1 MPNSKQEYKQIIKAT
16 SLFGGVQVFN
26 ILIAIIRSK
35 VVAVLLGP
43 AGMGIAGLLT
53 STTGLVSMLTNF
65 GLGTSAVKDIAAANS
80 TGNQLRIAKIVT
92 VFRRL
97 VWATGLLGA
106 IVTLVLSPWLSQLT
120 FGNKDYT
127 LAFIWLSVTLL
138 FKQLTSGQNV
148 LLQGM
153 RKLQYLAKANMLGAV
168 TGLVVSVPVYYYW
181 RIDGIV
187 PALLITAVFTLAI
200 AWYYARKVT
209 ISTTNITVQDTVIEG
224 KEMLKMGFMLSVSG
238 LITMGASYII
248 RIYIS
253 NTGGLDDVGLYTAGF
268 AIIGTYVGLVFS
280 AMGTDYYP
288 RLSGVAHNNAKATT
302 LINQQAE
309 VGLLILAPILTVFLI
324 FINWIVILLYST
336 KFTPI
341 NGMVHWA
348 ALGMYFK
355 AVSWAIGF
363 ILLAKGASKLFFWSE
378 LLSSVYVLLFNI
390 LGYKYGGL
398 NGLGISFAISYI
410 FHLIQVYLIAHYK
423 YQFTFCK
430 EIKQLFAIQLVLGLA
445 CFLTI
450 KLVPTPWAYVAGIPF
465 ILASSWVSYKELD
478 KRMDIKSILKKI
490 MIKNK

>member
-1 MPNSKQEYKQIIKAT
+1 MSEDKTSYKQIVKAT

-65 GLGTSAVKDIAAANS
+65 GLGTSAIKDIAAANS
-80 TGNQLRIAKIVT
+80 TGNRLRIAKIVA

-127 LAFIWLSVTLL
+127 LAFVWLSITLL

-168 TGLVVSVPVYYYW
+168 AGLVVSVPMYYYW
-181 RIDGIV
+181 RLEGIV

-209 ISTTNITVQDTVIEG
+209 IPTTSITLQDTVIEG
-224 KEMLKMGFMLSVSG
+224 KEMLKMGFMLSMSG
-238 LITMGASYII
+238 LITMGASYLI

-280 AMGTDYYP
+280 AMGTDFYP

-355 AVSWAIGF
+355 VVSWAIAF
-363 ILLAKGASKLFFWSE
+363 ILLAKGVSKLFFWNE
-378 LLSSVYVLLFNI
+378 LIFNIYTLGLNI
-390 LGYKYGGL
+390 LGYYWKGL
-398 NGLGISFAISYI
+398 DGLGISFMVSY
-410 FHLIQVYLIAHYK
+410 LLYLVQVYFLAKHQ
-423 YQFTFCK
+423 YQFIFSK
-430 EIKQLFAIQLVLGLA
+430 AFKQLFAIQFILGLA

-450 KLVPTPWAYVAGIPF
+450 KLIPTPWVYIVGTVIIAI
-465 ILASSWVSYKELD
+465 SSWISFKELD
-478 KRMDIKSILKKI
+478 KRMDIKE
-490 MIKNK
+490 MIKKFRKK